1 MLVYQAARQIRL
13 WTGAEPP
20 LSVMWGVVSGDS
32 PPAVAHGTA
41 TGPAK
46 SSSFESSSFEPIDGT
61 REPD

>member
-1 MLVYQAARQIRL
+1 LLVYQAARQIRL

-20 LSVMWGVVSGDS
+20 LSVMWAAVSDRS
-32 PPAVAHGTA
+32 PAVAHGTA